1 MPVRVPHGE
10 GEAIP
15 RREAAAPQAQQWGSG
30 LQAHPC
36 CSKLFAQAVKQ
47 ELHHK
52 NNKCTNISAW
62 VKGAQLKK
70 FKFGTLLLLIFS
82 LFPLGDQLPE
92 ANGCS
97 TDLSGLMKCKHS
109 FIYFLTL
116 GSKHLQLYK

>member
-1 MPVRVPHGE
+1 MPRGE
-10 GEAIP
+10 
-15 RREAAAPQAQQWGSG
+15 AAPQAVGHWQQS
-30 LQAHPC
+30 QPC
-36 CSKLFAQAVKQ
+36 CSKFFAQAVKQ
-47 ELHHK
+47 EFHFE
-52 NNKCTNISAW
+52 NKCANISAW

-70 FKFGTLLLLIFS
+70 FKFGALLLLTLS

-92 ANGCS
+92 AIGCT